1 MSSSITM
8 NLVDVLKENFGYS
21 TFRGNQE
28 KIIQNLL
35 AKKDTFVIMPT
46 GAGKSLCYQL
56 PAIMLEGTAIVI
68 SPLIALMKNQ
78 VDQLEARGINAHFLN
93 STLTKR
99 EITKVKKEVLDGVT
113 KLLYVA
119 PESLTKEEN
128 IEFLKKAKLSFVAVD
143 EVHCISEWGHDFR
156 PEYRRIRS
164 IISMLGEL
172 PIIAL
177 TATATPKVRLDIIKN
192 LTMETATLYK
202 GSFFRKNL
210 FYEVRPKVNSKVQ
223 LIQFIKQHRGEG
235 GIVYCL
241 SRKKVE
247 ELAQFLNVNDINA
260 RPYHAGLDP
269 HVREKNQDDFL
280 NEDVDVIVA
289 TIAFGMG
296 IDKPDVRFVVHYDA
310 PKSLEG
316 YYQETGRAGR
326 DAKDSHCLM
335 FYNYNDIVKLE
346 KFNKDKAVSERENA
360 HHLLEEVTGYSE
372 SARCRTRQL
381 LHYFGEHL
389 DDDCG
394 FCDNC
399 KNPKES
405 YTVENEV
412 TLAIQA
418 VKQTGERFGLKHI
431 ADVLRGSK
439 GQYVLSHHHNE
450 LSVYAKG
457 KDKDGHQ
464 WMSILRQLLIL
475 EFFEKNIDNYGVV
488 RVSKLGEAFLLKPY
502 PVEILN
508 DHVYPEVTDNDD
520 VTIKDP
526 HQQHQLIHESYDKV
540 LFGLLKSIRKDV
552 AKKNGVPPYVVF
564 QEESMEEMATS
575 FPMTIENLTHI
586 SGVGQGKANKFGKAF
601 IEVIKKYVEE
611 NDIDVPSDMF
621 VKSKVNKSRNKIQI
635 IQLIDDKV
643 ELEEIAERLHLTYD
657 QIIEEIE
664 HICHSGTKLNLDYYI
679 DSVLDEDKQDDI
691 FDYFMEAETDNIE
704 DALEEFDDE
713 YTEDEIRLMRIR
725 FMSEV
730 AN

>member
-8 NLVDVLKENFGYS
+8 NLVEVLKENFGYS

-164 IISMLGEL
+164 IISMLGDL

-192 LTMETATLYK
+192 LAMENATLYK

-210 FYEVRPKVNSKVQ
+210 FYDVRPKVNSKVQ
-223 LIQFIKQHRGEG
+223 LIQFIKQHKGEG

-280 NEDVDVIVA
+280 NEEVDVIVA

-296 IDKPDVRFVVHYDA
+296 IDKPDVRFVIHYDA

-326 DAKDSHCLM
+326 DSKNSHCLM

-381 LHYFGEHL
+381 LHYFGEQL
-389 DDDCG
+389 DEDCG

-399 KNPKES
+399 QNPKES
-405 YTVENEV
+405 YTIENEV

-418 VKQTGERFGLKHI
+418 VKQTGERFELKHI

-450 LSVYAKG
+450 LAVYAKG
-457 KDKDGHQ
+457 KSKDSHQ

-475 EFFEKNIDNYGVV
+475 DYFKKDIDNYGVV
-488 RVSKLGEAFLLKPY
+488 SVSKLGEAFLKNPH
-502 PVEILN
+502 PIEILN
-508 DHVYPEVTDNDD
+508 DHVYPEVNDNDD
-520 VTIKDP
+520 IAIKDQQ
-526 HQQHQLIHESYDKV
+526 QQHQLIHDSHDRV
-540 LFGLLKSIRKDV
+540 LFELLKTLRKDV
-552 AKKNGVPPYVVF
+552 AKKNSVPPYVVF
-564 QEESMEEMATS
+564 QEAAMEEMATS
-575 FPMTIENLTHI
+575 FPMTIESLTHI
-586 SGVGQGKANKFGKAF
+586 SGVGQGKASKFGKSF
-601 IEVIKKYVEE
+601 IELIKKYVEE

-635 IQLIDDKV
+635 IQFIDDKID
-643 ELEEIAERLHLTYD
+643 LEEIADRLNLSYD

-664 HICHSGTKLNLDYYI
+664 HISHSGTKLNLDYYI
-679 DSVLDEDKQDDI
+679 DSFLDEDKQDDI

-704 DALEEFDDE
+704 DALEEFDEE

>member
-192 LTMETATLYK
+192 LTMETATLFK

-280 NEDVDVIVA
+280 NEEVDVIVA

-326 DAKDSHCLM
+326 DAKNSHCLM

-405 YTVENEV
+405 YIIENEV

-431 ADVLRGSK
+431 ADILRGSK
-439 GQYVLSHHHNE
+439 GQYVLSHHHDE
-450 LSVYAKG
+450 LPVYAKG
-457 KDKDGHQ
+457 KNKDGHQ

-475 EFFEKNIDNYGVV
+475 EFFEKDIDNYSVV
-488 RVSKLGEAFLLKPY
+488 RISQLGKDFLKKPY
-502 PVEILN
+502 PVKILN
-508 DHVYPEVTDNDD
+508 DHVYPEVADNDD
-520 VTIKDP
+520 VTIIDP

-540 LFGLLKSIRKDV
+540 LFGLLKNLRKEV
-552 AKKNGVPPYVVF
+552 AKKHNVPPYVVF

-586 SGVGQGKANKFGKAF
+586 SGVGQGKANKFGKPF

-643 ELEEIAERLHLTYD
+643 ELEEIADRLHLSYD

-691 FDYFMEAETDNIE
+691 FDYFMEADTDNIE